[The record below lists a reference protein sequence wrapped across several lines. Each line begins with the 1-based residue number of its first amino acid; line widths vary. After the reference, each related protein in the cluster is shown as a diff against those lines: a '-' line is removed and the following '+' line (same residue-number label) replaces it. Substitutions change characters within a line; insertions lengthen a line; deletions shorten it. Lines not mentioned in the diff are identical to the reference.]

1 MTDRDYYE
9 ILGVPRNASAE
20 DLKQAFRRLART
32 YHPDVNSAP
41 DAEERFKEINEAYA
55 VLSDPERRAA
65 YDRFGHAGVRG
76 AGGVPDFTV
85 DFSDFADI
93 FEEFFGF
100 GRGTRPSRN
109 VPRRGA
115 DLQYRLDLTFEEAVF
130 GVDKEIEITRDE
142 MCSRC
147 NGSRAEPGTSP
158 ARCPTCNGRGEV
170 RQARQTILGS
180 MVQVT
185 TCPTCNGAGETI
197 STPCRVCNGRGLERR
212 TRKKVV
218 TIPAGVDTG
227 NQIRLAG
234 EGQPGINGGPHGN
247 LYLLINVQPH
257 KFFRRRDHDI
267 LMDLEI
273 NVAQAALGADVRVPT
288 VDGEEMLRIP
298 PGTQPGKVLRIRN
311 KGVPHLRSNGR
322 GDQLVMV
329 NVVIPAHLTAEQR
342 ELFEKLAESLGSEAR
357 PQERGFLEWLKDAL
371 SG

>member
-1 MTDRDYYE
+1 
-9 ILGVPRNASAE
+9 
-20 DLKQAFRRLART
+20 
-32 YHPDVNSAP
+32 
-41 DAEERFKEINEAYA
+41 
-55 VLSDPERRAA
+55 
-65 YDRFGHAGVRG
+65 
-76 AGGVPDFTV
+76 
-85 DFSDFADI
+85 
-93 FEEFFGF
+93 
-100 GRGTRPSRN
+100 
-109 VPRRGA
+109 
-115 DLQYRLDLTFEEAVF
+115 
-130 GVDKEIEITRDE
+130 
-142 MCSRC
+142 
-147 NGSRAEPGTSP
+147 
-158 ARCPTCNGRGEV
+158 
-170 RQARQTILGS
+170 

-185 TCPTCNGAGETI
+185 TCPTCNGTGETI
-197 STPCRVCNGRGLERR
+197 STPCQVCNGRGLERR

-288 VDGEEMLRIP
+288 VDGEETLRIP
-298 PGTQPGKVLRIRN
+298 SGTQPGKVLRIRN

-329 NVVIPAHLTAEQR
+329 NVVIPNHLTAEQR